1 MTGADRTE
9 GHDRTGLP
17 AGFVLADEA
26 PELAEYVALRPAA
39 GLSPI
44 TEAQGAPALTASW
57 AWATV
62 REEATGELVA
72 MGRVLGDGGWY
83 FHVADMATR
92 PDRQRRGFG
101 RAVLTR
107 LLDRIRAEAP
117 PNPYVTLMAD
127 EPGRPLY
134 RSLGFV
140 ETAPESLGMVLP
152 RDSAGPRSGDPGSGA
167 PDATATQDPA

>member
-1 MTGADRTE
+1 MTDAER
-9 GHDRTGLP
+9 P
-17 AGFVLADEA
+17 AVPGGFALSDE
-26 PELAEYVALRPAA
+26 PPTLAEYVALRPAA

-44 TEAQGAPALTASW
+44 TEEQGAPALTASW

-62 REEATGELVA
+62 REEATGELLA

-92 PDRQRRGFG
+92 PDRQRRGLG
-101 RAVLTR
+101 RAVLDR
-107 LLDRIRAEAP
+107 LLERIRAEAP
-117 PNPYVTLMAD
+117 PNPYITLMAD

-134 RSLGFV
+134 RALGFV

-152 RDSAGPRSGDPGSGA
+152 RERAVHGA
-167 PDATATQDPA
+167 DGAAEPKARGQEPA